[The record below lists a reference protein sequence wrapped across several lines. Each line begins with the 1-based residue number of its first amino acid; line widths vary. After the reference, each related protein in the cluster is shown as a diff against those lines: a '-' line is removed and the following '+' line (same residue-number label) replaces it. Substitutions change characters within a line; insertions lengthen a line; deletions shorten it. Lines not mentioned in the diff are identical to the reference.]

1 MSKIDLYHHSI
12 GDELGMIHLV
22 IRSPD
27 DPENMRLVLSS
38 EKGRDL
44 GVIFTVD
51 VHDEDYEG
59 MCEEFGIETLE
70 GCVLAT
76 SGGDLEIRETPEEP
90 PTARLEKIE
99 NKSNVQFLRNP
110 QLWKHKWGRC
120 CCVKHGDAVEPVT
133 PERIFDGQ
141 VPWWNSPFTPF
152 QLDLIVTAN
161 NTEAPHSMHLLCLDD
176 EQVCGVCGHYPWVV
190 VDEDVPDE
198 LPPQAE
204 DEECEEPL
212 CPQRDALANI
222 EWSSKSDAWQ
232 TFVSDPHNQGIIEA
246 SGLPVERASQQR
258 KYSNEKSFKKV
269 NRVSGKNLYTVK
281 QVFYEAMGSTRSG
294 TWAEFNLEL
303 IRSVKGLEDVDVPG
317 EILEMVELDD
327 PEDSAELHQMAS
339 HRAAKAQIDDQA
351 AVLENMLDEAAGLDP
366 DEDDEE
372 EATAYKARSKS
383 VARTDQPKKVSMLTA
398 AKALR
403 AALDQFIATIEEG
416 RKAENR

>member
-27 DPENMRLVLSS
+27 DPENLRLILSS

-44 GVIFTVD
+44 GVVFTVD
-51 VHDEDYEG
+51 IHDEDYDG
-59 MCEEFGIETLE
+59 MCEEFGTETLE
-70 GCVLAT
+70 GCILAT
-76 SGGDLEIRETPEEP
+76 SGGDIEIRETPEEP
-90 PTARLEKIE
+90 PTGRLEKIE

-120 CCVKHGDAVEPVT
+120 CCVKHGDTIEPVT
-133 PERIFDGQ
+133 PERIFDGK

-152 QLDLIVTAN
+152 QLDLITTAN
-161 NTEAPHSMHLLCLDD
+161 NTEAPHSMHLLCLED
-176 EQVCGVCGHYPWVV
+176 EQICGVCGHYTWVV

-198 LPPQAE
+198 LPPPMK

-232 TFVSDPHNQGIIEA
+232 TFVTDPHNQSIIEA

-258 KYSNEKSFKKV
+258 KYSNEKSFKKA
-269 NRVSGKNLYTVK
+269 NRITGKNLYTIK
-281 QVFYEAMGSTRSG
+281 QVFYESLGSTRSG
-294 TWAEFNLEL
+294 TWAEFNLDV

-317 EILEMVELDD
+317 EILEVVELDD
-327 PEDSAELHQMAS
+327 PESDAELHQMAS

-366 DEDDEE
+366 DEEDEE
-372 EATAYKARSKS
+372 EATAYKPRSKS

-416 RKAENR
+416 HRAENR

>member
-1 MSKIDLYHHSI
+1 MSS
-12 GDELGMIHLV
+12 GA
-22 IRSPD
+22 
-27 DPENMRLVLSS
+27 
-38 EKGRDL
+38 
-44 GVIFTVD
+44 
-51 VHDEDYEG
+51 
-59 MCEEFGIETLE
+59 ET
-70 GCVLAT
+70 
-76 SGGDLEIRETPEEP
+76 
-90 PTARLEKIE
+90 E

-110 QLWKHKWGRC
+110 LLWKHKWGRC
-120 CCVKHGDAVEPVT
+120 CCVKHGDDVEPVT
-133 PERIFDGQ
+133 PEQIFDGQ
-141 VPWWNSPFTPF
+141 VPWWNSLYTPF
-152 QLDLIVTAN
+152 QLDLIAAAN
-161 NTEAPHSMHLLCLDD
+161 NTEAPYSMHLLCLYD
-176 EQVCGVCGHYPWVV
+176 EQICGVCGHYTWVV
-190 VDEDVPDE
+190 VDEDAPDE
-198 LPPQAE
+198 LPPPME

-222 EWSSKSDAWQ
+222 EWSSKADAWQ
-232 TFVSDPHNQGIIEA
+232 TFVTDPHNQGVIET

-269 NRVSGKNLYTVK
+269 NRLTGKNLYTVK
-281 QVFYEAMGSTRSG
+281 QVFYEALGNTRSG
-294 TWAEFNLEL
+294 TWAEFNLDV
-303 IRSVKGLEDVDVPG
+303 IRSVKGLEHIDVPG

-366 DEDDEE
+366 DEEDEE